1 MNRKFI
7 ETPEKPH
14 FYQIDTCHYQ
24 FKDGDNF
31 FIEANFEAEFK
42 DVVISEI
49 HTELDLLVNITDEEL
64 NKAKKRL
71 KVNFAEGAETVS
83 EIADTIGH
91 YMTVME
97 DVSLANEYL
106 NLLSDIDTA
115 YLESVVSKYLTSDK
129 CSISI
134 LMPKA

>member
-1 MNRKFI
+1 
-7 ETPEKPH
+7 
-14 FYQIDTCHYQ
+14 
-24 FKDGDNF
+24 
-31 FIEANFEAEFK
+31 
-42 DVVISEI
+42 
-49 HTELDLLVNITDEEL
+49 LTDIKEEEL
-64 NKAKKRL
+64 KKAKKRL

-106 NLLSDIDTA
+106 NTLAEIDTA
-115 YLESVVSKYLTSDK
+115 YIEHVVKKYLTNDK

-134 LMPKA
+134 LMPKTPVNKA

>member
-1 MNRKFI
+1 M
-7 ETPEKPH
+7 
-14 FYQIDTCHYQ
+14 
-24 FKDGDNF
+24 
-31 FIEANFEAEFK
+31 
-42 DVVISEI
+42 
-49 HTELDLLVNITDEEL
+49 
-64 NKAKKRL
+64 
-71 KVNFAEGAETVS
+71 S